1 MLSCT
6 SVTNEGKADSN
17 NGDTGLCHILRLGNG
32 FPNQSSLTDTYC
44 CNKNIFC
51 KCECVSVCSR
61 RLCSATDMKTTD
73 KKHKHT
79 NYIEKVQNCMV
90 SSVKVNTLPSTFAH
104 SLF

>member
-1 MLSCT
+1 MSYSSSC
-6 SVTNEGKADSN
+6 KW
-17 NGDTGLCHILRLGNG
+17 L
-32 FPNQSSLTDTYC
+32 PYQSSLTDTYC

-73 KKHKHT
+73 NKHKHT

-90 SSVKVNTLPSTFAH
+90 SSVKIFINFVNTSPSTFAH